1 MISSPTCGKH
11 WIVSSWRNELDRTPA
26 SCHSVRMLLRA
37 MIDRR
42 GHIDLSLVASALC
55 QTW

>member
-11 WIVSSWRNELDRTPA
+11 WIVSSWRNELDRTA
-26 SCHSVRMLLRA
+26 TSCHSSSMLLRA

>member
-1 MISSPTCGKH
+1 
-11 WIVSSWRNELDRTPA
+11 
-26 SCHSVRMLLRA
+26 MLLRA

-55 QTW
+55 PSW

>member
-1 MISSPTCGKH
+1 
-11 WIVSSWRNELDRTPA
+11 
-26 SCHSVRMLLRA
+26 MLLRA

-55 QTW
+55 PSR

>member
-1 MISSPTCGKH
+1 M
-11 WIVSSWRNELDRTPA
+11 VSNRRNELDRTA
-26 SCHSVRMLLRA
+26 TACHPTDMLLRA

-42 GHIDLSLVASALC
+42 GHIDLGRVASALC